1 MPRAVVFNGVE
12 DVVVQEVPRGEIGR
26 RDVVLRVEMC
36 GVCGSDVSTYFS
48 GAYVQ
53 PGQVMGH
60 EFVGTVMSAGPEAGF
75 EVGTR
80 AIVRPMRS
88 CGTCWYCRRGDIHL
102 CAGTGDLSLSF
113 GRPGGYAEEVHVPEC
128 TPGVDIFPIPDD
140 CPPRDALW
148 AEPLA
153 VALRAVS
160 MVAPVAGQRVA
171 VVGAG
176 SVGLCLTAAAAASGA
191 RVIVAEPRAV
201 RREMAL
207 ASGAAS
213 AVAAVP
219 NVGDVDLVLE
229 SSGSASAVADA
240 CACIIPGG
248 SIVLVGVTSQ
258 TLPEVADLDV
268 QGSFGYRAEDFARA
282 VELIVSG
289 TVSLGHAVS
298 HVFDLDSFAQAMHTV
313 NENHEAGKVVIEP

>member
-12 DVVVQEVPRGEIGR
+12 DVSVQEFPRRDVGP
-26 RDVVLRVEMC
+26 RDVVLRIDMC
-36 GVCGSDVSTYFS
+36 GVCGSDVSTYYS
-48 GAYVQ
+48 GAYVR

-60 EFVGTVMSAGPEAGF
+60 EFVGTVTSAGSDSGLD
-75 EVGTR
+75 VGTR

-88 CGTCWYCRRGDIHL
+88 CGACWYCRRGDIHL
-102 CAGTGDLSLSF
+102 CSATGELSLSF
-113 GRPGGYAEEVHVPEC
+113 GRPGGYAEEVHVPDC
-128 TPGVDIFPIPDD
+128 TPGVDVFRIPDD
-140 CPPRDALW
+140 CPTRDALW

-160 MVAPVAGQRVA
+160 MAAPLAGLRVA

-176 SVGLCLTAAAAASGA
+176 SLGLCLTAAAAASGA
-191 RVIVAEPRAV
+191 HVLVAEPRAV

-207 ASGAAS
+207 KSGAS
-213 AVAAVP
+213 SGVADARD
-219 NVGDVDLVLE
+219 VGEVDLVLD
-229 SSGSASAVADA
+229 SSGSAGAIADA
-240 CACIIPGG
+240 CRRITPGG

-258 TLPEVADLDV
+258 VLPELPNVDA

-289 TVSLGHAVS
+289 AVSLGHAVS
-298 HVFDLDSFAQAMHTV
+298 HVFDLDSFTEAMVTV
-313 NENHEAGKVVIEP
+313 KENHEAGKVVIVP

>member
-1 MPRAVVFNGVE
+1 MPRSVVFNGVE
-12 DVVVQEVPRGEIGR
+12 DVAVQEFPRGDVGP
-26 RDVVLRVEMC
+26 RDVTLHIDMC
-36 GVCGSDVSTYFS
+36 GVCGSDVSTYYS
-48 GAYVQ
+48 GAYVR

-60 EFVGTVMSAGPEAGF
+60 EFVGTVTSAGPDSGLDMGA
-75 EVGTR
+75 R

-113 GRPGGYAEEVHVPEC
+113 GRPGGFAEEVLVPDC
-128 TPGVDIFPIPDD
+128 TPGVDIFQIPDE
-140 CPPRDALW
+140 CPPREAMW

-160 MVAPVAGQRVA
+160 MAPPVAGQRVA

-191 RVIVAEPRAV
+191 RVVVAEPRAV

-207 ASGAAS
+207 ASGAVS
-213 AVAAVP
+213 AVAAVRDL
-219 NVGDVDLVLE
+219 GDVDLVLD
-229 SSGSASAVADA
+229 SSGSADAIADA
-240 CACIIPGG
+240 CVRVIPGG
-248 SIVLVGVTSQ
+248 SIVLVGVTGQ
-258 TLPEVADLDV
+258 ALPDVGDLDV
-268 QGSFGYRAEDFARA
+268 QGSFGYRADDFARA

-298 HVFDLDSFAQAMHTV
+298 HVFDLDSFAEAMLTV
-313 NENHEAGKVVIEP
+313 KENHEAGKVVIVP